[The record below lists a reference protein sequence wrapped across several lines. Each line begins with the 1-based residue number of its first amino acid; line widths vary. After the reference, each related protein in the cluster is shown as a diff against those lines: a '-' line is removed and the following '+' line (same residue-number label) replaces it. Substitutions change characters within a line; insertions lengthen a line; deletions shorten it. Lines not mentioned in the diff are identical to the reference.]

1 LPDRC
6 GFAASICGGGL
17 RRDDQRLCRPDVRRG
32 CASPQ
37 PFKSNWGYA
46 PRSAFGPKQ
55 GIARTEGEARSYGAS
70 TGEAEPR
77 LTSGRRSRWE
87 PILCAKLRQSL

>member
-55 GIARTEGEARSYGAS
+55 GIARTEGEA
-70 TGEAEPR
+70 
-77 LTSGRRSRWE
+77 
-87 PILCAKLRQSL
+87 QSLLDINRRGRASPHIGAA